1 MYELTVKSRFA
12 AAHQLRAYQGR
23 CENLHGHNWVVQATL
38 EAASLNQIGLAI
50 DFTEI
55 KKALH
60 EVLDELDH
68 KHLNDLPMFRE
79 MNPSSENL
87 SRWICEALA
96 ARLDSKDVRVSRVT
110 TWESEDACAT
120 YVREH

>member
-1 MYELTVKSRFA
+1 MYELSVKSRFA

-23 CENLHGHNWVVQATL
+23 CENLHGHNWVVEATL

-96 ARLDSKDVRVSRVT
+96 ARLDSGDVRVSRVT

-120 YVREH
+120 YVRER

>member
-23 CENLHGHNWVVQATL
+23 CENLHGHNWVVQVTLQATRL
-38 EAASLNQIGLAI
+38 DNIGLAL

-55 KKALH
+55 KKVLD
-60 EVLDELDH
+60 EVLNELDH

-79 MNPSSENL
+79 KNPSSENI

-96 ARLDSKDVRVSRVT
+96 ARLDDESVRVSRVSA
-110 TWESEDACAT
+110 WESEDACAT
-120 YVREH
+120 YVRDL

>member
-1 MYELTVKSRFA
+1 MYELSIKNRFA
-12 AAHQLRAYQGR
+12 AAHQLRGYQGR

-38 EAASLNQIGLAI
+38 EASGLNKIGLAI

-55 KKALH
+55 KKALR
-60 EVLDELDH
+60 EVLDQLDH

-79 MNPSSENL
+79 VNPSSENL

-96 ARLDSKDVRVSRVT
+96 SRLDSEFVRVSRVT

-120 YVREH
+120 YVREP